1 MLLVCLVELAEMV
14 LLVPDK
20 LVRLV
25 APGKMEHQA
34 RLDLLV
40 LLEEP
45 LLSPVFQ
52 VLLVPPVKTGTAE
65 LPEKTEFLVVLDV
78 MVAPDSQVE
87 LDSQDPKVMLEPQ
100 DSLAKTEAQDSQDP
114 LDRLD
119 QLDVQ
124 EHLAL

>member
-1 MLLVCLVELAEMV
+1 MV

>member
-1 MLLVCLVELAEMV
+1 MV

-65 LPEKTEFLVVLDV
+65 LLEKTEFLVVLDV